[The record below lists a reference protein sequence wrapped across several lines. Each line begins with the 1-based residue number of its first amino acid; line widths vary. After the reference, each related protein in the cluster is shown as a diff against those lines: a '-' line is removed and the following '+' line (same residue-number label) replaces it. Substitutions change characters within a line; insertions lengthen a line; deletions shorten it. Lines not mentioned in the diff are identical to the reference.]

1 MRLSFE
7 GKNCQEKS
15 VCHTYVRFISS
26 IYIYVCEEV
35 NIHILFKNTAS
46 NMESDGY
53 FPTLK
58 RKIMKTPQSKEK
70 QFKVH
75 GKPAMILQKH
85 PPYIVGSWGS
95 NRDPNQEASF
105 KKNITQSGLTIP
117 SNHQQANVNPDVFH
131 QFSGPLFLG
140 ALKRP
145 RPRSRRLVL
154 FVPPK
159 RISCRPGSASS
170 FPWYLPWSR
179 KGKSVRFLGAKRV
192 NPPETCLN
200 KIAIDY
206 QDSPWTPT
214 KRPTPWLKIW
224 I

>member
-1 MRLSFE
+1 MKLRVGAFIFRREELP
-7 GKNCQEKS
+7 GKKCLPYIRAF
-15 VCHTYVRFISS
+15 HI
-26 IYIYVCEEV
+26 IYIYIYICMRRSY
-35 NIHILFKNTAS
+35 IHILFKNTAS

-105 KKNITQSGLTIP
+105 KKTITQSGLTIP

-170 FPWYLPWSR
+170 FPWYLP
-179 KGKSVRFLGAKRV
+179 
-192 NPPETCLN
+192 
-200 KIAIDY
+200 
-206 QDSPWTPT
+206 
-214 KRPTPWLKIW
+214 
-224 I
+224 